1 MWCNDGIEDD
11 NNKGQE
17 YKQSDLVTHDTNE
30 EAVRYYL
37 AGRQPDP
44 LKLLE
49 LWNRG
54 KEVLEIG
61 L

>member
-1 MWCNDGIEDD
+1 MMALRMIITRAKNT
-11 NNKGQE
+11 NNQT
-17 YKQSDLVTHDTNE
+17 LVTHDTNE